1 MINAK
6 RPNPVIVMILLLW
19 PCLGVAERIGEV
31 DTAWK
36 MIGPNH
42 KVVIEAFDDPGVP
55 GATCYLSRAVT
66 GGISGAIGVAEDTSD
81 ASIACRQTGPIDAAR
96 VAGLKPGEQVFKQST
111 SLLFKSM
118 QVVRHYDARR
128 QVITYLVYSDK
139 LIDGSPKSSISV
151 IPIRPFE

>member
-1 MINAK
+1 MKTRNKLIAL
-6 RPNPVIVMILLLW
+6 PLILLFPGASL
-19 PCLGVAERIGEV
+19 AERIGEV

-42 KVVIEAFDDPGVP
+42 KIVIEAFDDPSVS

-81 ASIACRQTGPIDAAR
+81 ASIACRQTGPIDAGK
-96 VAGLKPGEQVFKQST
+96 VASLKPGEQVFKQST

-118 QVVRHYDARR
+118 QVVRHYD
-128 QVITYLVYSDK
+128 
-139 LIDGSPKSSISV
+139 
-151 IPIRPFE
+151 E

>member
-1 MINAK
+1 MS
-6 RPNPVIVMILLLW
+6 RLYRLLIVPLALLLV
-19 PCLGVAERIGEV
+19 PCVSLAERIGEV

-42 KVVIEAFDDPGVP
+42 KIVIEAFDDPGVP

-81 ASIACRQTGPIDAAR
+81 ASIACRQTGPINASVVAA
-96 VAGLKPGEQVFKQST
+96 LKPGEQVFKQST

-118 QVVRHYDARR
+118 QVVRHYDQQRR
-128 QVITYLVYSDK
+128 VITYLVYSDK

-151 IPIRPFE
+151 IPIRQFE